1 MTCLSISG
9 DALVSLI
16 VCLVFKKVEN
26 SSILI
31 IVNIALVPNDGMLTR
46 ENCIIQ
52 SYIIVE
58 HVIKINC
65 NN

>member
-1 MTCLSISG
+1 MPCLDISG

-31 IVNIALVPNDGMLTR
+31 IVNIALVPRGGMLTR
-46 ENCIIQ
+46 EN
-52 SYIIVE
+52 
-58 HVIKINC
+58 
-65 NN
+65 

>member
-46 ENCIIQ
+46 ENYIIQ